1 MRPIVVAGLLLRG
14 DDAVIPSFGFDDVA
28 QLARLSRGSD
38 LYGRRGEFVQLAET
52 AHSLSAGRPLVGEG
66 LRYNSGLVAR

>member
-1 MRPIVVAGLLLRG
+1 MYSIEPTSSPRVGCAE
-14 DDAVIPSFGFDDVA
+14 VA
-28 QLARLSRGSD
+28 QVARLSRGGD